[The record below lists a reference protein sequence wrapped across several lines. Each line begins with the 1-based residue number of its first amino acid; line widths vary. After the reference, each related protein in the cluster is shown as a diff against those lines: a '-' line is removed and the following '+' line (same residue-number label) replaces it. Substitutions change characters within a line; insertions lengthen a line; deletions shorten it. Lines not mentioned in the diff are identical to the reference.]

1 MSRAPWFSSL
11 PNMTVSLRA
20 PRSTSTEEFMQ
31 HELIHNNEV
40 FGFDNSGF
48 AERTLPARYG
58 SGVAQISNLLYRRI
72 PFGRTSDDSVTQE
85 ISTAGGLE
93 IRDTAGWKP
102 ALLFLGPR
110 APKMNRLGL
119 LAAVLL
125 AC

>member
-1 MSRAPWFSSL
+1 
-11 PNMTVSLRA
+11 
-20 PRSTSTEEFMQ
+20 MQ

-40 FGFDNSGF
+40 CGFDNSGF

-102 ALLFLGPR
+102 ALLRNLSKSEMRPEQSCR
-110 APKMNRLGL
+110 WRRVRLGSPG
-119 LAAVLL
+119 AA
-125 AC
+125 